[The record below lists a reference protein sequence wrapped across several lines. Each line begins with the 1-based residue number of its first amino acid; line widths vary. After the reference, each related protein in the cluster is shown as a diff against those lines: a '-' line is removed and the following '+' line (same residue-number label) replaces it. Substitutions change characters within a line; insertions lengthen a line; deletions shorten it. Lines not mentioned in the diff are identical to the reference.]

1 MPYNSPQNL
10 ATAASRMSPSAQP
23 YWTGKIGNAIG
34 NNSNMLIALG
44 LGLLDKRQ
52 NNQVPFSD
60 IGQQAMIGSQI
71 DQQRKAK
78 NMTVDWLVNQKGLS
92 EAEAQAAVANPV
104 ILSSYLA
111 PKKSSLTAVGADSA
125 LYNEDTGEWMQ
136 PPGGGVGK
144 PTDDIREFQLAKEQ
158 GFPGTFLDYQI
169 KMREAGRAQTTINTG
184 DFKIPPGYKLLD
196 ENNPSA
202 GVTPIPGGPAEQ
214 MPAELAARVGMAD
227 SFLQQAPEIKQ
238 ELEAGA
244 TTGVYDRAQAGWN
257 SSSAQAEVLR
267 KMKSGTDALQR
278 MLTGAGMPVAEAAE
292 YAGRYLPTYTDDA
305 SSAAQKLD
313 QLVMELKRI
322 KEMAMRGRGESAAEL
337 PPMDDL
343 YDKYGLE
350 R

>member
-1 MPYNSPQNL
+1 MPYMTSPL
-10 ATAASRMSPSAQP
+10 MSPSVQP
-23 YWTGKIGNAIG
+23 KSWAGKIGG
-34 NNSNMLIALG
+34 GLTNNSNMLIALG

-52 NNQVPFSD
+52 NNQVPFSQ
-60 IGQQAMIGSQI
+60 IGQQAMLGGQV
-71 DQQRKAK
+71 DQERKAR

-92 EAEAQAAVANPV
+92 EQDAQAAVVNPV

-111 PKKSSLTAVGADSA
+111 PKSNLTAVGADSA
-125 LYNEDTGEWMQ
+125 LYNQDTGEWLQ

-158 GFPGTFLDYQI
+158 GFTGTFLDYQI

-184 DFKIPPGYKLLD
+184 EYKIPPGYKLKD
-196 ENNPSA
+196 EADPTA

-227 SFLQQAPEIKQ
+227 SFLQQAPAIKQ

-244 TTGVYDRAQAGWN
+244 ATGIWDRAQAGN
-257 SSSAQAEVLR
+257 IGSSAQAEVLR

-292 YAGRYLPTYTDDA
+292 YAGRYLPTYTDNA
-305 SSAAQKLD
+305 ASAAQKLD
-313 QLVMELKRI
+313 QLVMELQTI
-322 KEMAMRGRGESAAEL
+322 KEMAMRGRGETAGDE
-337 PPMDDL
+337 PPDL